1 MSDDS
6 DELRRRSETYIDSMF
21 GPGQGERHS
30 RFLDHLENE
39 AMREMMHR
47 CHVLEGDTRWLSSEE
62 NYLLGLV
69 VLCATRSYGPAAM
82 FAKTLRH
89 LGTPREK
96 ILEALARLSMWV
108 GPIAAAEAS
117 AHVQRALR
125 DHDERGVA
133 SLEAWFPAPR
143 GESK

>member
-1 MSDDS
+1 MTDD
-6 DELRRRSETYIDSMF
+6 DLRQRSEGYIDSLF
-21 GPGQGERHS
+21 GPGQGERHGQ
-30 RFLDHLENE
+30 FLDHLESE

-47 CHVLEGDTRWLSSEE
+47 CHLLEADTRWLSVEE

-69 VLCATRSYGPAAM
+69 TLCATRSYGPAAM

-96 ILEALARLSMWV
+96 ILEALARLAMWV

-117 AHVQRALR
+117 ALIQRALR
-125 DHDERGVA
+125 DFDERGLG
-133 SLEAWFPAPR
+133 SMEAWFPPPR
-143 GESK
+143 